1 MSPSRR
7 TEHYP
12 LVVSTE
18 AHAAIEAA
26 FLAAVSPPASPPP
39 SPAPPPPPPAE
50 PNYQIPDS
58 PAELWT
64 SVSRAGIMVGPSDE
78 QVPSELSAWVAPPL
92 VVRLTSN

>member
-26 FLAAVSPPASPPP
+26 FLAAVSPPPPASPPA
-39 SPAPPPPPPAE
+39 SPAPAPAE